1 MTLIPACRLP
11 LRVAVELLSSR
22 VNQLCLFI
30 RENELEEP
38 EMSEEKNTA
47 LTKVLDILG
56 LNEANS
62 TFTQPSGSVKNASC
76 VSSSDPFAADST
88 VTDESDHCQ
97 SSSDS
102 ITEATQ
108 NGLET
113 TLSHDVSASVP
124 TVNEGRI
131 GMPPEEQAQLRAEDS
146 ESMIINSSDW
156 DLGLGLC
163 ITPPTSDVQNLNF
176 PTSPTGT
183 LGPLFED
190 IPKSIDPFIVN
201 DVSTGID
208 TTKTAGIE
216 DLIDE
221 LSDRV
226 GTLHVGPGGQPHF
239 YGPTSTF
246 NLADAPVVG
255 DFRRT
260 HTLDGNMR
268 KGLEADEEVPVALEE
283 HLISLYFSWQDP
295 SSHVL
300 DREMF
305 EEAKTKWQR
314 SEDTQFYSEALHY
327 AM

>member
-1 MTLIPACRLP
+1 MPK
-11 LRVAVELLSSR
+11 
-22 VNQLCLFI
+22 
-30 RENELEEP
+30 
-38 EMSEEKNTA
+38 EKNTA

-56 LNEANS
+56 LNEVNS
-62 TFTQPSGSVKNASC
+62 TFTQPSDSVKNASC
-76 VSSSDPFAADST
+76 VSSSVPFAADPT
-88 VTDESDHCQ
+88 VTDESDHRQ

-102 ITEATQ
+102 ITGATQ

-131 GMPPEEQAQLRAEDS
+131 GMPLEEQAQLRTEDS

-156 DLGLGLC
+156 DLGLELC
-163 ITPPTSDVQNLNF
+163 ITPPASGVQNLNF
-176 PTSPTGT
+176 PTSRTGT

-190 IPKSIDPFIVN
+190 IPKSIDPIIVN
-201 DVSTGID
+201 DVSQ
-208 TTKTAGIE
+208 TAGIE
-216 DLIDE
+216 ALIDE

-255 DFRRT
+255 DFRRA

-314 SEDTQFYSEALHY
+314 DEGTQFYSEALHY

>member
-1 MTLIPACRLP
+1 MLIPAHRLP
-11 LRVAVELLSSR
+11 LRVAVELLSTR

-30 RENELEEP
+30 RENGLEAP
-38 EMSEEKNTA
+38 EMPEEKNTA
-47 LTKVLDILG
+47 LTKVLDVLG
-56 LNEANS
+56 LHEVNS
-62 TFTQPSGSVKNASC
+62 TFTQPSDSLKDGSCA
-76 VSSSDPFAADST
+76 SSSVPFAADPT

-97 SSSDS
+97 SSPDG

-113 TLSHDVSASVP
+113 TPSHNVSASVP
-124 TVNEGRI
+124 TVNERGI
-131 GMPPEEQAQLRAEDS
+131 GMPLEEQAQLTAENS
-146 ESMIINSSDW
+146 ESMIMNSSDW
-156 DLGLGLC
+156 GLDLGIC

-176 PTSPTGT
+176 SASPTDT

-190 IPKSIDPFIVN
+190 MPEPINHIIVN
-201 DVSTGID
+201 DASTGKDI
-208 TTKTAGIE
+208 TRTAGIE

-226 GTLHVGPGGQPHF
+226 GTLHVSPGGQPHF

-255 DFRRT
+255 DFRKT

-268 KGLEADEEVPVALEE
+268 NGLEADEEVPVGLEE
-283 HLISLYFSWQDP
+283 HLINLYFSWQDP

-305 EEAKTKWQR
+305 EDAKVKWQR
-314 SEDTQFYSEALHY
+314 MEDTQFYSEALHY
-327 AM
+327 AV